1 MFRCSLVLPFK
12 RNPVWA
18 VTFCW
23 MYPCRLPYWI
33 YLIPG
38 TNFICSTILAVGD
51 DRWRL
56 IDAYLTY
63 AHPPTDGEVMDR
75 MPRLKVISNF
85 GVGVDHIDTKA
96 ARQRGIPVGNTPNLL
111 DGATADMTFTLLMA
125 VARRVVVGDRFAR
138 SPEFTHYDPSILHG
152 YEVHGSTI
160 GIIGMGSIGKQVA
173 QRAKGFDMDIVY
185 HNRKPDPDDHR
196 YHARYVTLE
205 SLLEV
210 SDFVTLNCPLT
221 DETRELINESA
232 LKRMKKTAILI
243 NLSRGG
249 VVDHDALFN
258 ALSNDW
264 IAAAALDVTEPE
276 PLPRDHPLLKL
287 DNLVIAPHLGSATTR
302 TRHAMARR
310 TVDNLKAG
318 LAGRSLPSSVV

>member
-1 MFRCSLVLPFK
+1 MGSHILLDVPLPPAVLDLFEPEDEFH
-12 RNPVWA
+12 
-18 VTFCW
+18 
-23 MYPCRLPYWI
+23 L
-33 YLIPG
+33 L
-38 TNFICSTILAVGD
+38 D
-51 DRWRL
+51 DLKKEDERWRL

-63 AHPPTDGEVMDR
+63 GHPPTDGEIMDR
-75 MPRLKVISNF
+75 MPNLKVISNF
-85 GVGVDHIDTKA
+85 GVGVDHIDTEA
-96 ARQRGIPVGNTPNLL
+96 ARERGIPVGNTPNLL

-125 VARRVVVGDRFAR
+125 AARRVVVGDRFAR
-138 SPEFTHYDPSILHG
+138 SPEFTHYDPSLLHG

-173 QRAKGFDMDIVY
+173 KRANGFDMEIVY
-185 HNRKPDPDDHR
+185 HNRKPDPDDHL
-196 YHARYVTLE
+196 YQARYVSLS

-221 DETRELINESA
+221 EETRGLIDEAA

-243 NLSRGG
+243 NLARGG
-249 VVDHDALFN
+249 VVDHDALCD
-258 ALSNDW
+258 ALRNGW

-276 PLPRDHPLLKL
+276 PLPRDHPLLSM

-302 TRHAMARR
+302 TRHAMARL

-318 LAGRSLPSSVV
+318 LAGRPLTSRVV

>member
-1 MFRCSLVLPFK
+1 MGSHILLDVPLPPSVLDLFDSGYVFHMLD
-12 RNPVWA
+12 NMA
-18 VTFCW
+18 EE
-23 MYPCRLPYWI
+23 
-33 YLIPG
+33 
-38 TNFICSTILAVGD
+38 D

-63 AHPPTDGEVMDR
+63 GHPPTDGAVMDR

-85 GVGVDHIDTKA
+85 GVGVDHIDTGA
-96 ARQRGIPVGNTPNLL
+96 ARKRRIPVGNTPNLL

-125 VARRVVVGDRFAR
+125 AARGVVVGDRFAR

-160 GIIGMGSIGKQVA
+160 GIIGLGSIGKQVA
-173 QRAKGFDMDIVY
+173 RRARGFDMDIVY
-185 HNRKPDPDDHR
+185 HNRKPDPEDTD
-196 YHARYVTLE
+196 YHARYE
-205 SLLEV
+205 SLETLLEI

-221 DETRELINESA
+221 DETRGLINEAA
-232 LKRMKKTAILI
+232 LKRMKNTAILI
-243 NLSRGG
+243 NLARGG
-249 VVDHDALFN
+249 VVDHGALHT
-258 ALSNDW
+258 ALSNGW
-264 IAAAALDVTEPE
+264 IARAALDVTEPE

-302 TRHAMARR
+302 TRQAMARR

-318 LAGRSLPSSVV
+318 LAGRPLTSSVV

>member
-1 MFRCSLVLPFK
+1 MGSHILLDVPLPPSVLDLFD
-12 RNPVWA
+12 
-18 VTFCW
+18 
-23 MYPCRLPYWI
+23 
-33 YLIPG
+33 PG
-38 TNFICSTILAVGD
+38 DAFHLLDDLAEED
-51 DRWRL
+51 ERWRL

-63 AHPPTDGEVMDR
+63 GHPPTDGALMDR
-75 MPRLKVISNF
+75 MPNLKVISNF
-85 GVGVDHIDTKA
+85 GVGVDHIDTDA
-96 ARQRGIPVGNTPNLL
+96 ARKRGIPVGNTPNLL

-125 VARRVVVGDRFAR
+125 AARRVVVGDRFAR

-173 QRAKGFDMDIVY
+173 KRANGFDMEIVY
-185 HNRKPDPDDHR
+185 HNRRPDPDDR
-196 YHARYVTLE
+196 LYRARYVSMA

-221 DETRELINESA
+221 DETRGLIDEAA

-243 NLSRGG
+243 NLARGG
-249 VVDHDALFN
+249 VVDHDALYD
-258 ALSNDW
+258 ALRNDW
-264 IAAAALDVTEPE
+264 IAGAALDVTEPE
-276 PLPRDHPLLKL
+276 PLPRDHPLLTL

-318 LAGRSLPSSVV
+318 VAGRTLQSRVV

>member
-1 MFRCSLVLPFK
+1 MGSHILLDVPLPPSVLDLFE
-12 RNPVWA
+12 
-18 VTFCW
+18 
-23 MYPCRLPYWI
+23 
-33 YLIPG
+33 PG
-38 TNFICSTILAVGD
+38 DAFHLLDDLAEED
-51 DRWRL
+51 ERWRL

-63 AHPPTDGEVMDR
+63 GHPPTDGALMDR
-75 MPRLKVISNF
+75 MPNLKVISNF
-85 GVGVDHIDTKA
+85 GVGVDHIDTDA
-96 ARQRGIPVGNTPNLL
+96 ARKRGIPVGNTPNLL

-125 VARRVVVGDRFAR
+125 AARRVVVGDRFAR

-173 QRAKGFDMDIVY
+173 KRANGFDMEIIY
-185 HNRKPDPDDHR
+185 HNRRPDPDDR
-196 YHARYVTLE
+196 LYRARYVSMA

-221 DETRELINESA
+221 DETRGLIDEAA

-243 NLSRGG
+243 NLARGG
-249 VVDHDALFN
+249 VVDHDALYD
-258 ALSNDW
+258 ALRNDW
-264 IAAAALDVTEPE
+264 IAGAALDVTEPE
-276 PLPRDHPLLKL
+276 PLPRDHPLLTL

-318 LAGRSLPSSVV
+318 VAGRTLQSRVV

>member
-1 MFRCSLVLPFK
+1 MGSHILLDVPLPPSVLDLFE
-12 RNPVWA
+12 
-18 VTFCW
+18 
-23 MYPCRLPYWI
+23 
-33 YLIPG
+33 PG
-38 TNFICSTILAVGD
+38 DAFHLLDDLAAED
-51 DRWRL
+51 ERWRL

-63 AHPPTDGEVMDR
+63 GHPPTDGALMDR
-75 MPRLKVISNF
+75 MPNLKVISNF
-85 GVGVDHIDTKA
+85 GVGVDHIDTDA
-96 ARQRGIPVGNTPNLL
+96 ARKRGIPVGNTPNLL

-125 VARRVVVGDRFAR
+125 AARRVVVGDRFAR

-173 QRAKGFDMDIVY
+173 KRANGFDMEIVY
-185 HNRKPDPDDHR
+185 HNRRPDPEDR
-196 YHARYVTLE
+196 LYRARYVSMA

-221 DETRELINESA
+221 DETRGLIDEAA

-243 NLSRGG
+243 NLARGG
-249 VVDHDALFN
+249 VVDHDALYD
-258 ALSNDW
+258 ALRNDW
-264 IAAAALDVTEPE
+264 IAGAALDVTEPE
-276 PLPRDHPLLKL
+276 PLPRDHPLLTL

-318 LAGRSLPSSVV
+318 VAGRTLQSRVV

>member
-1 MFRCSLVLPFK
+1 MGSHILLDVPLPPSVLDLFDPRDAFH
-12 RNPVWA
+12 
-18 VTFCW
+18 
-23 MYPCRLPYWI
+23 L
-33 YLIPG
+33 LDD
-38 TNFICSTILAVGD
+38 LAEED
-51 DRWRL
+51 ERWRL

-63 AHPPTDGEVMDR
+63 GHPPTDGALMDR
-75 MPRLKVISNF
+75 MPNLKVISNF
-85 GVGVDHIDTKA
+85 GVGVDHIDTDA
-96 ARQRGIPVGNTPNLL
+96 ARKRGIPVGNTPNLL

-125 VARRVVVGDRFAR
+125 AARRVVVGDRFAR

-173 QRAKGFDMDIVY
+173 KRANGFDMEIVY
-185 HNRKPDPDDHR
+185 HNRRPDPDDR
-196 YHARYVTLE
+196 LYRARYVSMA

-221 DETRELINESA
+221 DETRGLIDEAA

-243 NLSRGG
+243 NLARGG
-249 VVDHDALFN
+249 VVDHDALYD
-258 ALSNDW
+258 ALRDDW
-264 IAAAALDVTEPE
+264 IAGAALDVTEPE
-276 PLPRDHPLLKL
+276 PLPRDHPLLTL

-318 LAGRSLPSSVV
+318 VAGRTLQSRVV

>member
-1 MFRCSLVLPFK
+1 MGSHILLDVPLPPSVLDLFDPRDAFH
-12 RNPVWA
+12 
-18 VTFCW
+18 
-23 MYPCRLPYWI
+23 L
-33 YLIPG
+33 LDD
-38 TNFICSTILAVGD
+38 LAEED
-51 DRWRL
+51 ERWRL

-63 AHPPTDGEVMDR
+63 GHPPTDGALMDR
-75 MPRLKVISNF
+75 MPNLKVISNF
-85 GVGVDHIDTKA
+85 GVGVDHIDTDA
-96 ARQRGIPVGNTPNLL
+96 ARKRGIPVGNTPNLL

-125 VARRVVVGDRFAR
+125 AARRVVVGDRFAR

-173 QRAKGFDMDIVY
+173 KRANGFDMEIVY
-185 HNRKPDPDDHR
+185 HNRRPDPDDR
-196 YHARYVTLE
+196 LYRARYVSMA

-221 DETRELINESA
+221 DETRGLIDEAA

-243 NLSRGG
+243 NLARGG
-249 VVDHDALFN
+249 VVDHDALYD
-258 ALSNDW
+258 ALRNDW
-264 IAAAALDVTEPE
+264 IAGAALDVTEPE
-276 PLPRDHPLLKL
+276 PLPRDHPLLTL

-318 LAGRSLPSSVV
+318 VAGRTLQSRVV

>member
-1 MFRCSLVLPFK
+1 MGSHILLDVPLPPSVLDLFD
-12 RNPVWA
+12 
-18 VTFCW
+18 
-23 MYPCRLPYWI
+23 
-33 YLIPG
+33 PG
-38 TNFICSTILAVGD
+38 DAFHLLDDLAEED
-51 DRWRL
+51 ERWRL

-63 AHPPTDGEVMDR
+63 GHPPTDGALMDR
-75 MPRLKVISNF
+75 MPNLKVISNF
-85 GVGVDHIDTKA
+85 GVGVDHIDTDA
-96 ARQRGIPVGNTPNLL
+96 ARKRGIPVGNTPNLL

-125 VARRVVVGDRFAR
+125 AARRVVVGDRFAR

-173 QRAKGFDMDIVY
+173 KRANGFDMEIVY
-185 HNRKPDPDDHR
+185 HNRRQDPDDR
-196 YHARYVTLE
+196 LYRARYVSMA

-221 DETRELINESA
+221 DETRGLIDEAA

-243 NLSRGG
+243 NLARGG
-249 VVDHDALFN
+249 VVDHDALYD
-258 ALSNDW
+258 ALRNDW
-264 IAAAALDVTEPE
+264 IAGAALDVTEPE
-276 PLPRDHPLLKL
+276 PLPRDHPLLTL

-318 LAGRSLPSSVV
+318 VAGRTLQSRVV

>member
-1 MFRCSLVLPFK
+1 MGSHILLDVPLPPSVLDLFD
-12 RNPVWA
+12 
-18 VTFCW
+18 
-23 MYPCRLPYWI
+23 
-33 YLIPG
+33 PG
-38 TNFICSTILAVGD
+38 DAFHLLDDLAAED
-51 DRWRL
+51 ERWRL

-63 AHPPTDGEVMDR
+63 GHPPTDGALMDR
-75 MPRLKVISNF
+75 MPNLKVISNF
-85 GVGVDHIDTKA
+85 GVGVDHIDTDA
-96 ARQRGIPVGNTPNLL
+96 AREREIPVGNTPNLL

-125 VARRVVVGDRFAR
+125 AARRVVVGDRFAR

-173 QRAKGFDMDIVY
+173 KRANGFDMEIVY
-185 HNRKPDPDDHR
+185 HNRRPDPDDR
-196 YHARYVTLE
+196 LYRARYVSMA
-205 SLLEV
+205 SLLDV

-221 DETRELINESA
+221 DETRGLIDEAA

-243 NLSRGG
+243 NLARGG
-249 VVDHDALFN
+249 VVDHDALYD
-258 ALSNDW
+258 ALRNDW
-264 IAAAALDVTEPE
+264 IAGAALDVTEPE
-276 PLPRDHPLLKL
+276 PLPRDHPLLTL

-318 LAGRSLPSSVV
+318 VAGRTLQSRVV